1 MVHNGGQFGRVATDP
16 CFGLNGNMH
25 WDVVNLFGLLS
36 ELCLLY
42 FYFSRNFAIMSVMGK
57 ENEKWYYRGD
67 DGNVYGPADKSSL
80 REWAECGRVLPTGM
94 LSQDR
99 VTWIPAQMMPE
110 LEMKW
115 LVEAE
120 LGRFFGPFNRKMLI
134 SLAKSKS
141 IPEGAKIYRLHEL
154 DVAADPAPVTVEKIV
169 EKPVEKI
176 VEKIVEK
183 PVEKIVEKRVEV
195 PVEKIVEKIVEKR
208 VEVPVE
214 KIVEKIV
221 EVEPPPRAA
230 VVESRPAGVQSAL
243 PPQMGGGIFKGVDRS
258 RLAALEAAAQRELA
272 AAKSGGFGGLGGLF
286 GRRR

>member
-1 MVHNGGQFGRVATDP
+1 
-16 CFGLNGNMH
+16 
-25 WDVVNLFGLLS
+25 
-36 ELCLLY
+36 
-42 FYFSRNFAIMSVMGK
+42 MGK

-120 LGRFFGPFNRKMLI
+120 LGRFFGPFNRKMLVG
-134 SLAKSKS
+134 LAKSKS

-183 PVEKIVEKRVEV
+183 PVEKIVEKRVEVPVEKIVEKIVEKRVEV